1 MPLTALVRPLLLAAA
16 LLACAPPHASASDLP
31 ATIARIKPSVLAIG
45 SFQRTRSPNISF
57 HSTGFVVGDG
67 LSVITNAHTVTAI
80 LDSENKE
87 QLGVVIK
94 TATGVDF
101 RPATVAGIDKEHDLA
116 HLRLS
121 GSPLPALTLGDSAGV
136 PEGQA
141 LALTGFPLGMGLGLN
156 HATHRAMLAAITP
169 AVMPAVGDTRKLD
182 ARMVARLQRP
192 VAAIFQLD
200 GTAFPGNSGSPVY
213 DPDSGVVLAVLS
225 GGIIKGL
232 KEAAIA
238 SPSGISY
245 AIPINYARE
254 LLLQKTP

>member
-1 MPLTALVRPLLLAAA
+1 MPLTAPARLLLCAA
-16 LLACAPPHASASDLP
+16 LCLLAPLTARGADLP
-31 ATIARIKPSVLAIG
+31 ATIVKVKPSVVAIG

-67 LSVITNAHTVTAI
+67 LSVITNAHTVAAI
-80 LDSENKE
+80 LDSEHKE
-87 QLGVVIK
+87 QLGIVIK
-94 TATGVDF
+94 AGAGVEF
-101 RPATVAGIDKEHDLA
+101 RPATVAGIDREHDLA

-121 GSPLPALTLGDSAGV
+121 GAPLPALQLGDSGAA

-156 HATHRAMLAAITP
+156 HATHRATLAAVTP

-192 VAAIFQLD
+192 VGTIFQLD

-238 SPSGISY
+238 NPSGISY

>member
-1 MPLTALVRPLLLAAA
+1 MPLIAPARRLLCVVLCLLLP
-16 LLACAPPHASASDLP
+16 LAVHSAELP
-31 ATIARIKPSVLAIG
+31 ATILKVKPSVIGIG
-45 SFQRTRSPNISF
+45 SYLRTRSPNISF

-80 LDSENKE
+80 LDSEHKE
-87 QLGVVIK
+87 QLGIVVK
-94 TATGVDF
+94 NGSGVDF
-101 RPATVAGIDKEHDLA
+101 RPATVVAVDKEHDLA

-121 GSPLPALTLGDSAGV
+121 GTPLPALTLGDSATV

-156 HATHRAMLAAITP
+156 HATHRATLAAITP

-192 VAAIFQLD
+192 VATIFQLD

-213 DPDSGVVLAVLS
+213 DPETGVVLGVLS

-245 AIPINYARE
+245 AIPINFARE
-254 LLLQKTP
+254 LLQQKAP